1 MRARASASSAPRT
14 APRARR
20 AARRPCD
27 RPRIHPTNSFRAFS
41 SRARASSW
49 RDDADGAP
57 ANDAIAASTADEA
70 SSDEDDGVEGRRA
83 ANGTATTANAT
94 PGGRFPGLLGFP
106 GILNLP
112 RGAVSRWDSKPSAL
126 RDLARDQV
134 PRHVA
139 IIMDGNSRWA
149 ERRRL
154 PRTIGHERGVNALR
168 GVVKCCV
175 AWGISTLT
183 VFAFSQENW
192 GRNQAEIEELMALV
206 ETAMREELP
215 LLVKEGVR
223 VEVIGDL
230 SKVNEGVRSAL
241 TRAMEATKDND
252 SLRLVVAL
260 SYGGRQDIV
269 QAAKTL
275 AQKVA
280 DGEMRAEDIDEAA
293 LSAHLST
300 YDARAATN
308 EIDFAQAPDL
318 LIRTSGEQ
326 RLSNFLLWDLA
337 YTELY
342 FAQMF
347 WPEFGE
353 AELRR
358 ALYAY
363 AKRDRR
369 FGGRT

>member
-1 MRARASASSAPRT
+1 
-14 APRARR
+14 
-20 AARRPCD
+20 
-27 RPRIHPTNSFRAFS
+27 
-41 SRARASSW
+41 
-49 RDDADGAP
+49 
-57 ANDAIAASTADEA
+57 
-70 SSDEDDGVEGRRA
+70 
-83 ANGTATTANAT
+83 
-94 PGGRFPGLLGFP
+94 LLGFP
-106 GILNLP
+106 GILSLP

-230 SKVNEGVRSAL
+230 SKVNEGVRSAV

-308 EIDFAQAPDL
+308 AIDFAQAPDL